1 MNKVIRKFPFATI
14 ILLLASIPALA
25 AEEGEQAPD
34 FTLPSIYADQ
44 PDISLSS
51 LAGKVVYIDFWASW
65 CAPCLTS
72 LPLYNDLYHRY
83 RDQGLEVMGI
93 TVDDPIEDGLE
104 FLADTPLDFPIPADP
119 AGEVMDLYAVYGMPT
134 SYLIGRDGAIRL
146 VHMGFRDGDIEKIE
160 RAVREA
166 LAAD

>member
-1 MNKVIRKFPFATI
+1 MISAIRKISLVAI

-25 AEEGEQAPD
+25 VEEGDQAPD
-34 FTLPSIYADQ
+34 FTLPSIYEGR
-44 PDISLSS
+44 PDISLSG

-72 LPLYNDLYHRY
+72 LPMYNDIYNRY
-83 RDQGLEVMGI
+83 RDQGLEVIGI

-119 AGEVMDLYAVYGMPT
+119 EGEVMDLYTVFGMPT
-134 SYLIGRDGAIRL
+134 SYLIGRDGEVKL
-146 VHMGFRDGDIEKIE
+146 VHMGFRDGDIEEIE
-160 RAVREA
+160 HAIQEA

>member
-1 MNKVIRKFPFATI
+1 MTSAIRRLLLATI
-14 ILLLASIPALA
+14 ILLLASIPVLA
-25 AEEGEQAPD
+25 VEEGDQAPD
-34 FTLPSIYADQ
+34 FTLPSI
-44 PDISLSS
+44 SLSG

-83 RDQGLEVMGI
+83 RDQGLEVIGI

-119 AGEVMDLYAVYGMPT
+119 EGEMMDLYSVYGMPT
-134 SYLIGRDGAIRL
+134 SYLIGRDGEVKL
-146 VHMGFRDGDIEKIE
+146 VHMGFRDGDIEEIE
-160 RAVREA
+160 NAIREA
-166 LAAD
+166 LASD